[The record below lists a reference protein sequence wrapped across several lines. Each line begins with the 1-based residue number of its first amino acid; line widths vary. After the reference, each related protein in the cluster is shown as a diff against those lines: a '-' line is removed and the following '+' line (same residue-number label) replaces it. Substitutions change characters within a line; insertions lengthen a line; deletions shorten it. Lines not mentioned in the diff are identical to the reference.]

1 MEVMMENNNSI
12 EENFKELDDIISEM
26 SKDDISLEKSFELY
40 NQGLKLVQNSN
51 LQIGDMEKKIIVL
64 NRSEERRVGKEV

>member
-1 MEVMMENNNSI
+1 MENNNSK

-26 SKDDISLEKSFELY
+26 SKDEISLEKSFELY

-64 NRSEERRVGKEV
+64 NEGKDE

>member
-12 EENFKELDDIISEM
+12 EKNFKELDDIISEM

-64 NRSEERRVGKEV
+64 NEGKDE

>member
-1 MEVMMENNNSI
+1 MEDNNSI

-64 NRSEERRVGKEV
+64 NEGKDE

>member
-1 MEVMMENNNSI
+1 MEVMIENNNSI

-64 NRSEERRVGKEV
+64 NEGKDE

>member
-1 MEVMMENNNSI
+1 MENNNTI
-12 EENFKELDDIISEM
+12 EENFKALDDIISEM

-64 NRSEERRVGKEV
+64 NEGKDE

>member
-1 MEVMMENNNSI
+1 MENNNSI
-12 EENFKELDDIISEM
+12 EKNFKELDDIISEM

-64 NRSEERRVGKEV
+64 NEGKDE

>member
-1 MEVMMENNNSI
+1 MKNNNSI

-51 LQIGDMEKKIIVL
+51 LQVGDMEKKIIVL
-64 NRSEERRVGKEV
+64 NEGKDE

>member
-26 SKDDISLEKSFELY
+26 SKDEISLEKSFELY

-64 NRSEERRVGKEV
+64 NEGKDE

>member
-1 MEVMMENNNSI
+1 MMEENYINLLK
-12 EENFKELDDIISEM
+12 NFKELDDIISEM

-64 NRSEERRVGKEV
+64 NEGKDE

>member
-1 MEVMMENNNSI
+1 MENNNSI

-40 NQGLKLVQNSN
+40 KSGIEIS
-51 LQIGDMEKKIIVL
+51 
-64 NRSEERRVGKEV
+64 SEQ

>member
-1 MEVMMENNNSI
+1 MKNSNSI

-64 NRSEERRVGKEV
+64 NEGKDE

>member
-1 MEVMMENNNSI
+1 MENNNSI

-26 SKDDISLEKSFELY
+26 SKDEISLEKSFELY

-64 NRSEERRVGKEV
+64 NEGKDE

>member
-1 MEVMMENNNSI
+1 MENNNSI
-12 EENFKELDDIISEM
+12 EKNFKELDDIISEM

-51 LQIGDMEKKIIVL
+51 
-64 NRSEERRVGKEV
+64 

>member
-1 MEVMMENNNSI
+1 MENNNSI

-40 NQGLKLVQNSN
+40 NKGLKLVQNSN

-64 NRSEERRVGKEV
+64 NEGKDE

>member
-1 MEVMMENNNSI
+1 MMENNNSI

-64 NRSEERRVGKEV
+64 NEGKDE

>member
-1 MEVMMENNNSI
+1 MENNNSI

-64 NRSEERRVGKEV
+64 NEGKDA

>member
-64 NRSEERRVGKEV
+64 NEGKDE

>member
-1 MEVMMENNNSI
+1 MENNNSI

-51 LQIGDMEKKIIVL
+51 LQIGDMEKKIIVP
-64 NRSEERRVGKEV
+64 NEGKDE

>member
-1 MEVMMENNNSI
+1 MENSNSI

-40 NQGLKLVQNSN
+40 NHGLKLVQNSN
-51 LQIGDMEKKIIVL
+51 FHIGDMEKKIIVL
-64 NRSEERRVGKEV
+64 NEGKDE

>member
-1 MEVMMENNNSI
+1 MENNNSI

-64 NRSEERRVGKEV
+64 NEGKDE

>member
-1 MEVMMENNNSI
+1 MENNNSI

-51 LQIGDMEKKIIVL
+51 LQIGDMEKKIIAL
-64 NRSEERRVGKEV
+64 NEGKDE

>member
-1 MEVMMENNNSI
+1 MENNNSI

-26 SKDDISLEKSFELY
+26 SKADISLEKSFELY

-64 NRSEERRVGKEV
+64 NEGKDE